1 MTDEKLLAAIN
12 RLATRIVNE
21 LGGQEAC
28 DRLEAE
34 LVELKARAG
43 LLEWKP
49 ASRKTER
56 TST

>member
-12 RLATRIVNE
+12 RLSIRIVNE

-34 LVELKARAG
+34 LAELKARAG
-43 LLEWKP
+43 LTDWKP
-49 ASRKTER
+49 VSRKTVIGN
-56 TST
+56 